1 MREPSLGPARILLP
15 TVPLGQWCV
24 IACDQFTSRPDYWR
38 EAAAAAGDGPSA
50 LGMICPECRL
60 LEENPPAPEK
70 AAEEIARAM
79 EAALAGG
86 ALRPAAGGM
95 IYLERTLPSGK
106 VRRGLMAALD
116 LERFDPRP
124 GSRTPVRATE
134 EVVEER
140 VPMRLAIRRRAPLEL
155 PHAMMLLDDPG
166 HTVLGPLSAAIGEMD
181 LEYTGALMLGGG
193 SVRGWSLTTEQQDD
207 VLEALGR
214 LAEKSPME
222 LGVGDGNHSLAAA
235 RRYWEEVRREL
246 PEAEWEDCPARYA
259 LVEAVNLWDPALEF
273 EPVHRIVTGVSPD
286 LFLEDLKRELGAGL
300 LPREE
305 GQELRYLTAGM
316 EGRLW
321 VREPVSPPPGPDPP
335 DLPGPLSKEEP
346 RLPGGLHPRGGG
358 AGAAGRGG
366 GRRGLPHAPHPQG
379 GAIPHGAGGGPP
391 APEDLLHG
399 GGPGQEILFGVPFF
413 ASVREAP
420 TWR

>member
-155 PHAMMLLDDPG
+155 PHAMMLMDDPG

-321 VREPVSPPPGPDPP
+321 VREPVSPLPARTLQTFLDRYQKRNPGCRVDYIHGAEELERLAEAEDAVGFLMPPIPKEELFPMVLAG
-335 DLPGPLSKEEP
+335 GPLP
-346 RLPGGLHPRGGG
+346 RKTFSMG
-358 AGAAGRGG
+358 
-366 GRRGLPHAPHPQG
+366 
-379 GAIPHGAGGGPP
+379 
-391 APEDLLHG
+391 
-399 GGPGQEILFGVPFF
+399 
-413 ASVREAP
+413 EARDKRYYLECRSLRP
-420 TWR
+420 